1 MSCSI
6 PFNVCCFVSCL
17 EFFLVVY
24 FVTEQDRVHLRM
36 TTKDDNYDDDDD
48 DEEEDNDDDGD
59 VEMYDAWLSTKN
71 RE

>member
-1 MSCSI
+1 MFYSI
-6 PFNVCCFVSCL
+6 QRVLFCILSWV
-17 EFFLVVY
+17 FLVVY